1 MAKRNRFRELE
12 EKMTRILLVN
22 AAVFVLFLVF
32 SGLGIIPM
40 KVISAIVSIMVSLLC
55 LGYLYM
61 SGEIRK
67 RRSLWMLVASAG
79 LFLCTVVSLICNF
92 PSPKA

>member
-22 AAVFVLFLVF
+22 AAVFVLFLIF
-32 SGLGIIPM
+32 SGLGVIPM
-40 KVISAIVSIMVSLLC
+40 KVISAIVSILVSLLC

-61 SGEIRK
+61 SGEMRK
-67 RRSLWMLVASAG
+67 RRSLWMLTAAAG
-79 LFLCTVVSLICNF
+79 LFLCTMVSLICNF
-92 PSPKA
+92 PSPKG